1 MSPLLTGAVASAISG
16 HLNTFTLTGSYDAL
30 ATVTVPSG
38 GASSITFSAL
48 PQTGYSH
55 LQIRGINLTNGT
67 DGADLGIRFNGDS
80 GSNYSLH
87 LLAGNCSSAFAGS
100 AANTSYGLIGTQAGT
115 TYAVASITDILDYA
129 NTNKA
134 KTVRSLSGADEN
146 GSGRIGLYSGAW
158 YNNSSSV
165 YPSINSITLVT
176 QTGSFNQNSQ
186 FSLYGIK

>member
-1 MSPLLTGAVASAISG
+1 MLPSIVGLINGVSAPVST
-16 HLNTFTLTGSYDAL
+16 NSYESI
-30 ATVTVPSG
+30 ATVTVGSG
-38 GASSITFSAL
+38 GSATVVFSSIPNT
-48 PQTGYSH
+48 YSH

-87 LLAGNCSSAFAGS
+87 LLAGNGSSAFAGS

-115 TYAVASITDILDYA
+115 SYPVNSVTDILDYA

-146 GSGRIGLYSGAW
+146 GSGRVGLYSGAW
-158 YNNSSSV
+158 YSTGA
-165 YPSINSITLVT
+165 ITSITLLT
-176 QTGSFNQNSQ
+176 QTGSFNQYST
-186 FSLYGIK
+186 FALYGVK